1 MWNAGPPDFLRRE
14 QEKKFTPVTAFPIE
28 HPLNSVGVLRPVNDG
43 TYEQTSIQPQYQ
55 TQGYEEAPAGRA
67 KVRYVNNDDPH
78 FVAVAQATAIGG
90 GRSKHRRKKSR
101 KTKTRRRKTKTR
113 RRKTK
118 TRRRKSRR

>member
-55 TQGYEEAPAGRA
+55 TQGYEVAATGA
-67 KVRYVNNDDPH
+67 KVINVNNDDPT
-78 FVAVAQATAIGG
+78 FVPVTEATPIGG